1 MLARPS
7 SEESGVACRWRLCW
21 LLCCSK
27 ESFASAWW
35 HGFGG
40 CRSVTNGVAVQREP
54 PSVTMREVISTS
66 PMITPRQSEGDDDL
80 EEGGGDGGGVGEAA
94 ENGRKN

>member
-1 MLARPS
+1 
-7 SEESGVACRWRLCW
+7 
-21 LLCCSK
+21 
-27 ESFASAWW
+27 
-35 HGFGG
+35 
-40 CRSVTNGVAVQREP
+40 
-54 PSVTMREVISTS
+54 MREVISTS